1 MSAQQFEEIA
11 RQAERLA
18 RQVEQVDTHLRRIGD
33 GAIKVIGGTAT
44 GADQAMLGLTHQAAA
59 KARSAMSSLAEASR
73 AARSVAAAEGER
85 ERKRSTEE
93 RPR

>member
-18 RQVEQVDTHLRRIGD
+18 RQVEQVDTHLRRIGE

-44 GADQAMLGLTHQAAA
+44 GADQAMLGLTHQAAT

-73 AARSVAAAEGER
+73 AANSAAAAERER
-85 ERKRSTEE
+85 ERRAEE